1 VPQVLD
7 AKTSCPLSKHRCIMI
22 LINDTIAIAEKDL
35 EERFIRGMGPGGQNA
50 RNEETAVQLRYDVT
64 RSSLPVEVKLRLL
77 ALAGRR
83 IDAEGVLIVES
94 RAHRSQAANR
104 EAAHQ
109 RLLVLLR
116 RAALV
121 PAPRRATHPR
131 RTDREMRLTAKR
143 LRAAAKEL
151 RSRPPE
157 D

>member
-1 VPQVLD
+1 
-7 AKTSCPLSKHRCIMI
+7 MI
-22 LINDTIAIAEKDL
+22 SINDTLAIAENDI
-35 EERFIRGMGPGGQNA
+35 EERFIRAKGPGGQNA

-64 RSSLPVEVKLRLL
+64 RSSLPPEVKLRLL
-77 ALAGRR
+77 ALAGRH
-83 IDAEGVLIVES
+83 IDAEGVLRVES

-116 RAALV
+116 RAALI
-121 PAPRRATHPR
+121 PAPRLATRPR
-131 RTDREMRLTAKR
+131 RADRETRLTAKH

-151 RSRPPE
+151 RSRPTE